1 MRKRATARE
10 VADAAG
16 VSKWTVIR
24 AFTPG
29 ASIAEESKRK
39 VLEAAAALNYTP
51 NLLAR
56 SL

>member
-1 MRKRATARE
+1 M
-10 VADAAG
+10 ADVAG